1 MAHVNDSLVEVLPLG
16 FEVQVES
23 RLSLAQLRQAV
34 SDTHAAAV
42 AELNWASG
50 VTGHDYAVEQLMKNF
65 MNAQDV
71 QRGLLR
77 QLREW
82 WAREESDDVSLSEGP
97 LDDGERV
104 AMQAVQKANDR
115 LNALRLA
122 IAALRA
128 RELSELSEAGAVVAL
143 RGKD

>member
-1 MAHVNDSLVEVLPLG
+1 MAHVNESLVEVLPLG

-42 AELNWASG
+42 AELNWASE

-65 MNAQDV
+65 MNAEDV
-71 QRGLLR
+71 QRVLLR
-77 QLREW
+77 RLREW

-97 LDDGERV
+97 LDAGEQV